1 MIVRY
6 LHEPIERK
14 PTEYEIR
21 EELDNT
27 EEGEYHPIRE
37 PFRVIIFVM
46 TLDSMNSVN
55 NKEIIK

>member
-6 LHEPIERK
+6 LHEPIEGK

-37 PFRVIIFVM
+37 PFRVVVFVM
-46 TLDSMNSVN
+46 TLEGMNSIN
-55 NKEIIK
+55 NKKMIK